1 MSTEIDARGLACPQ
15 PVIATKKALDAIV
28 AGVVTTIV
36 DNPAAKE
43 NVMKFAAA
51 NGCGVSVEQAGGHY
65 RIRITKDAP
74 GGADAAPGGAEAPAA
89 GRPAGDTVYLITR
102 DTFGQG
108 SADLGAILMKS
119 FLYTVLESE
128 PLPGA
133 LLFVNGGV
141 RLTVAG
147 SPVLDHLAA
156 LDARGVKVLSCG
168 TCLDFFG
175 LKDKLAVGGVT
186 NMYTIVA
193 ELAAGK
199 AVTI

>member
-1 MSTEIDARGLACPQ
+1 MSTEVDARGLACPQ
-15 PVIATKKALDAIV
+15 PVIATKKALDAIA
-28 AGVVTTIV
+28 AGVVITMV
-36 DNPAAKE
+36 DNQAARE

-51 NGCGVSVEQAGGHY
+51 SGFGVSVEEACGHY

-74 GGADAAPGGAEAPAA
+74 AAVGAGAPVVCQDAGE
-89 GRPAGDTVYLITR
+89 TVYLITQN
-102 DTFGQG
+102 TLGHG

-128 PLPGA
+128 PLPRA
-133 LLFVNGGV
+133 ILFINSGV
-141 RLTVAG
+141 HLTVAG
-147 SPVLDHLAA
+147 SPALDNLAA
-156 LDARGVKVLSCG
+156 LAAHGVKVLSCG
-168 TCLDFFG
+168 TCLDFFN

-199 AVTI
+199 SVTL